1 MADHRVLLE
10 TLSSAA
16 LGACIDIAGDE
27 AHHLTRVKR
36 LEAGAPIELLDGR
49 GLRASAI
56 IERTTKTR
64 GGEWLVSARIEGLTR
79 EAPISPRVEVWAS
92 SPKGDRLSSMI
103 DGLSQVGAAAW
114 APLHTTRT
122 IVDPRDHK
130 LERLVRITA
139 EAAKQSGRAWT
150 LEIAKG
156 GSLAVA
162 LDTTDTLVVADAS
175 GPDFTGE
182 SMGPRV
188 RLFIGP
194 EGGFTPQELEQARSR
209 GARLLRFGPHTMRIE
224 TAAVVAAAML
234 VHHQV
239 AAVSSPR
246 TSTGAPA

>member
-10 TLSSAA
+10 SLSSAA
-16 LGACIDIAGDE
+16 IGTSIDIAGDE

-36 LEAGAPIELLDGR
+36 LEDGAPIELLDGR
-49 GLRASAI
+49 GLRASAL

-64 GGEWLVSARIEGLTR
+64 AGEWLVSARIEKLTR
-79 EAPISPRVEVWAS
+79 EEPISPRVEVWAS

-130 LERLVRITA
+130 LERLLRITA
-139 EAAKQSGRAWT
+139 EAAKQCGRAWT

-156 GSLAVA
+156 GPLSLA
-162 LDTTDTLVVADAS
+162 LNTTDTLVLADSS
-175 GPDFTGE
+175 GPDYSGE
-182 SMGPRV
+182 PLGPRS
-188 RLFIGP
+188 RLLIGP
-194 EGGFTPQELEQARSR
+194 EGGFTPQELDLAKSR
-209 GARLLRFGPHTMRIE
+209 GARILRFGPLTMRIE

-234 VHHQV
+234 VHHR
-239 AAVSSPR
+239 A
-246 TSTGAPA
+246 APAPV